1 MFSCKDLYL
10 RDTTVFILRETTIVQ
25 RSAAKYFCLARC
37 GPLYT
42 FLLFRLQPRAK
53 TISDNDQTSFLWHS
67 AVCANSST
75 KVTSVCILMYK
86 KLLLYPESSCLVW
99 SFKTNAALKLRPFPI
114 YHPLISSLLFALLS
128 RPVRFFDWMKDTFVK
143 QNILSTNFPNKPKYD
158 FCFFFVYFVVSRV
171 KVEAFILGKIPEN
184 TSSSDMSSQVKGF
197 SCARPRHMWSRNQ
210 TNPFQNQNVGTG
222 EVIQGA
228 L

>member
-10 RDTTVFILRETTIVQ
+10 RDTTVFILCETTIVQ

-53 TISDNDQTSFLWHS
+53 TISDNDQTSFLWHL

-75 KVTSVCILMYK
+75 KVTSVCISMYK
-86 KLLLYPESSCLVW
+86 LWLYPESSCLVW
-99 SFKTNAALKLRPFPI
+99 SFKTNAALKLRPFSNIPPSHQQPTLCAPFKNWEI
-114 YHPLISSLLFALLS
+114 LWLVEGY
-128 RPVRFFDWMKDTFVK
+128 FFVN
-143 QNILSTNFPNKPKYD
+143 QNILSTNFPNKPKYY
-158 FCFFFVYFVVSRV
+158 FCFAYFVVSRE
-171 KVEAFILGKIPEN
+171 KVEALIIEKNPGN
-184 TSSSDMSSQVKGF
+184 TSTSVMSAQVK
-197 SCARPRHMWSRNQ
+197 
-210 TNPFQNQNVGTG
+210 
-222 EVIQGA
+222 E